1 MSFGTVSKQKRVL
14 STVILCSVLI
24 MAFCPTC
31 LSAYGAT
38 PTSWIRGYVVD
49 EDGVILT
56 DVTVEL
62 SSGVWIVDTVSS
74 NSYGYFVF
82 SEVECGTYSL
92 RLKKSGYVDVVK
104 SITVEPDYTSL
115 GTTIMFRALKLSTST
130 LRIISDLGDQVTIPF
145 TAQNSG
151 EETQVVDFSVS
162 RPNEWS
168 AKVISQSYEVTKV
181 SLAPGQSMSLQ
192 LEITVPLTALVD
204 IDHNISLTATGITDA
219 SLNFTILTHTEP
231 QPPTTSTVSGRIVDE
246 YDNGMQ
252 ITVNSYTSDG
262 YLIQSDE
269 TSSDGYFTIE
279 LPLDTSLSL
288 HFSKDGY
295 VEVTKT
301 VLLES
306 TDEQLELG
314 ETVLVKALT
323 LYASSLSTV
332 ANPGEKLLLPFAV
345 SNTGENMETVEFS
358 VSNAGEW
365 ATKVLDQNGR
375 EIKNAVITSGTTS
388 TLKLEVTIP
397 VASNGANTI
406 TITATGKT
414 IATLDLLINVEPT
427 NESII
432 FCRFPGKWAI
442 VGDPVTFQVE
452 LTNPFSFDMPFSL
465 SIDSLPSGWIASIK
479 TADDEHVTEII
490 LGADE
495 SVNLAVEVESP
506 SSATANE
513 NYELSVMVES
523 VNHNITESLP
533 LSIDLSEPEAF
544 DEIAITTKFP
554 EVTVEAGEI
563 VQYHIT
569 VSNLGDMNRLLF
581 LSIVPPS
588 DWKAVFKS
596 GSLEISRL
604 DIAAGSAEDL
614 VIEVTPPSTVSL
626 DTYDLPVEIK
636 SESGVVL
643 GDIDLK
649 ATITGS
655 HKLYLSLSTLMT
667 STTSGDSASFTAT
680 VTNTGFSSLTVIGL
694 DVEVEDG
701 WDVKIT
707 PMQVDLLKP
716 QESFSFKVV
725 IDTPEDT
732 VSGDYL
738 VTLTALSD
746 QVDSSPMQVRLTVN
760 TPTEWG
766 IYGFGI
772 ALIIIVALVLVFKKF
787 KRR

>member
-1 MSFGTVSKQKRVL
+1 MSLGTVSKPKRLIL
-14 STVILCSVLI
+14 SILLCSVLI
-24 MAFCPTC
+24 IAFWPTC
-31 LSAYGAT
+31 LSAYAASEK
-38 PTSWIRGYVVD
+38 SWVRGYVVD
-49 EDGVILT
+49 EDGVILP

-62 SSGVWIVDTVSS
+62 ISSGVVRDYTYT
-74 NSYGYFVF
+74 NSYGYFVI
-82 SEVECGTYSL
+82 EAEYGTYSL
-92 RLKKSGYVDVVK
+92 HLKKSGYAEVVK
-104 SITVEPDYTSL
+104 TITVQTNYTSV
-115 GTTIMFRALKLSTST
+115 GTTVMFRALKLSAST
-130 LRIISDLGDQVTIPF
+130 LRLISTLGDQVAIPF

-151 EETQVVDFSVS
+151 EEAQVVDFSVS
-162 RPNEWS
+162 SPDEWS
-168 AKVISQSYEVTKV
+168 VKVMDQSYEVTKV
-181 SLAPGQSMSLQ
+181 NIAPGQSMSLQ
-192 LEITVPLTALVD
+192 LEITVPLTALADV
-204 IDHNISLTATGITDA
+204 DHNISLTAIGITNS
-219 SLNFTILTHTEP
+219 SLTFTILTRA
-231 QPPTTSTVSGRIVDE
+231 QPETPTTSTVSGRIVDE
-246 YDNGMQ
+246 SGNGMQ
-252 ITVNSYTSDG
+252 VTVNSCTSDG

-279 LPLDTSLSL
+279 LPLDTTLSL
-288 HFSKDGY
+288 HFLKDGY
-295 VEVTKT
+295 VKVTKT

-306 TDEQLELG
+306 ADEQLELG
-314 ETVLVKALT
+314 EIVLVEALT

-345 SNTGENMETVEFS
+345 SNTGENMETVDFS
-358 VSNAGEW
+358 VSNAGGW
-365 ATKVLDQNGR
+365 ATRVLDQNGR
-375 EIKNAVITSGTTS
+375 EIKNAVIASTTTS

-397 VASNGANTI
+397 VASSGANTI
-406 TITATGKT
+406 TLTATGKT
-414 IATLDLLINVEPT
+414 VATLDFLINIEPT

-442 VGDPVTFQVE
+442 LGDPVTFQVE
-452 LTNPFSFDMPFSL
+452 LRNPFSFETRFVISV
-465 SIDSLPSGWIASIK
+465 DSLPSGWTASIK

-490 LGADE
+490 LGAEE
-495 SVNLAVEVESP
+495 SVNLAVEVESS
-506 SSATANE
+506 SSATADE
-513 NYELSVMVES
+513 NYDFSVKVES

-533 LSIDLSEPEAF
+533 LSVVLSEPEAF

-554 EVTVEAGEI
+554 EVTVEAGGV

-596 GSLEISRL
+596 GDLEISRL
-604 DIAAGSAEDL
+604 DIAAGSSEDL
-614 VIEVTPPSTVSL
+614 IIKVTPPSTVSL
-626 DTYDLPVEIK
+626 DTYDLPVQIK
-636 SESGVVL
+636 SESGVVFAE
-643 GDIDLK
+643 IDLK

-694 DVEVEDG
+694 DVEVEEG

-707 PMQVDLLKP
+707 PTQVDLLKP

-725 IDTPEDT
+725 IETPEDT

-772 ALIIIVALVLVFKKF
+772 AIIIIIALVLVFKKF